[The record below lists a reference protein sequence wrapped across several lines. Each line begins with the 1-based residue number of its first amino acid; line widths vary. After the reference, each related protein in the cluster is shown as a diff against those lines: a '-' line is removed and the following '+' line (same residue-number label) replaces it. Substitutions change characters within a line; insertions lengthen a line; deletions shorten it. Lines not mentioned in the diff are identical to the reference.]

1 MANIRIPQNY
11 EQKINKALHDLDK
24 EVRYTS
30 HCGLNVPV
38 RFKRIFPNDNFRMDV
53 STLLQTNALQAPLMG
68 RFKLRTMM
76 FFEPF
81 SNLYG
86 WYDNNTKTTTE
97 ELLEKRHWTY
107 TYTGVA
113 TGEDDYN
120 PYNDNP
126 FSTSPIGGFPRGSV
140 LDFVGVPPA
149 GVVCGIGGGT
159 GELVINV
166 DRVLAYLDIIRTYMA
181 SPQEDFIP
189 YYAYQGTSSNKT
201 PILKK
206 YLRSD
211 LDQLFMDLRY
221 QKNGGR
227 LADVNTPAVARLRE
241 YLEDA
246 NTGPH
251 AGLFCATY
259 EPDYYNNFL
268 ANKVGRVRAEVDAS
282 EGTFS
287 IHEMYFQNAKQLL
300 IDRFDVS
307 GGTFSAWSRSVW
319 GSRASRSA
327 DVPDIIGSLTTII
340 DPRNITAVANSYS
353 NMPDSN
359 SFVGD
364 MYGQINSADTSLR
377 KKYKF
382 VLGSKED
389 GILVVMQQLIPCT
402 DYSQGIDIELLR
414 TNFLDEYYPQFSQI
428 GFQSVPKS
436 VYSLLPALDD
446 GGKIITFDENNY
458 TFQTAVAK
466 QVAWLDS
473 MTDTNRVHG
482 EFSNFGRYEYWVLK
496 RRFSHYSS
504 LESDGTLRDSSFG
517 VTAYIDPLDWQYMFA
532 AQTLN
537 DPNYFFQLNLK
548 TTALRPIGK
557 RFMPA
562 FQIS

>member
-1 MANIRIPQNY
+1 MANIRIPKNY
-11 EQKINKALHDLDK
+11 EQKINKAIHDLDK
-24 EVRYTS
+24 EVRYTG

-38 RFKRIFPNDNFRMDV
+38 RFKRIYPNDNFRMDV
-53 STLLQTNALQAPLMG
+53 STLLQTSALQAPLMG

-86 WYDNNTKTTTE
+86 WYDNNTKTSTE
-97 ELLEKRHWTY
+97 DLLEKQHWTY
-107 TYTGVA
+107 SYTGCA
-113 TGEDDYN
+113 TATNTYN
-120 PYNDNP
+120 PFDDNP
-126 FSTSPIGGFPRGSV
+126 TSTSPLGGFPRGSV
-140 LDFVGVPPA
+140 LDFIGVPPG
-149 GVVCGIGGGT
+149 GVVCGAGGLT
-159 GELVINV
+159 GQITITI
-166 DRVLAYLDIIRTYMA
+166 DRILAYLDVIRTYMA
-181 SPQEDFIP
+181 NSQEDFIP
-189 YYAYQGTSSNKT
+189 YYGYSGTSANKT

-221 QKNGGR
+221 QKNGGSISS
-227 LADVNTPAVARLRE
+227 VETPAVIRLIQ
-241 YLEDA
+241 YLEDC
-246 NTGPH
+246 NSGPH

-268 ANKVGRVRAEVDAS
+268 AKKVGQVRAEIDTS

-327 DVPDIIGSLTTII
+327 DVPDVIGSVTTII
-340 DPRNITAVANSYS
+340 DPRNITAVANAYS
-353 NMPDSN
+353 NTPGEDSR
-359 SFVGD
+359 VGD
-364 MYGQINSADTSLR
+364 LYGQINSADTSFR

-382 VLGSKED
+382 ILGSRED
-389 GILVVMQQLIPCT
+389 GILIVLQQLIPCT

-414 TNFLDEYYPQFSQI
+414 TNFLDEYYPQFAQI
-428 GFQSVPKS
+428 GFQSIPKS
-436 VYSLLPALDD
+436 VYSMLPALDD
-446 GGKIITFDENNY
+446 GGKITTFDENNF
-458 TFQTAVAK
+458 TWNTGVAK

-496 RRFSHYSS
+496 RRFSNYKTI
-504 LESDGTLRDSSFG
+504 ETDGTLRDSSFG
-517 VTAYIDPLDWQYMFA
+517 ITAYIDPLDWQYMFA
-532 AQTLN
+532 AQTLS
-537 DPNYFFQLNLK
+537 DPNYFFQVNLK